1 MFSLWY
7 AERALVSSVCSE
19 HQREVNS
26 GGMKNQ
32 LKKNQPKLGNMFFF
46 LRPKTRIV
54 ETQISP
60 KHPKLI

>member
-7 AERALVSSVCSE
+7 AEHALVSSVCSE

-32 LKKNQPKLGNMFFF
+32 LKKNQPKLGNMFFSSDPR
-46 LRPKTRIV
+46 L
-54 ETQISP
+54 E
-60 KHPKLI
+60 

>member
-32 LKKNQPKLGNMFFF
+32 LKKNQPKLGNMFFSSDPR
-46 LRPKTRIV
+46 L
-54 ETQISP
+54 E
-60 KHPKLI
+60 

>member
-32 LKKNQPKLGNMFFF
+32 LKKKPAQTRKYVFF